1 MVILNNSEKEEELV
15 WSRFAEGIHGYNFGT
30 DVLTNQSF
38 DLEQKTG
45 KIPAKAAYITQ
56 LKNK

>member
-1 MVILNNSEKEEELV
+1 MVILNNSEKDEELT
-15 WSRFAEGIHGYNFGT
+15 WSRFAEGIQGFDFGT

-38 DLEQKTG
+38 DFDQKTG
-45 KIPAKAAYITQ
+45 KIPAKTAYIIQ